1 MKNNLLT
8 APLYSVL
15 VGGKRGKHE
24 LEWLLASSK
33 HLMSPLRA
41 LSMQGPFTLRVLEP
55 SSKGLV
61 RIYFKIVP
69 GPFAATSSIH
79 FQPVWGLHRTPGT
92 FDAAQISEGKSHGF
106 SGTSYEHNERCSGQK
121 TIKCCNKSSAKVHGC
136 QNPQAEHR
144 GTYHV

>member
-1 MKNNLLT
+1 MNEMKNNLLT

-15 VGGKRGKHE
+15 VGGKRGEHE

-79 FQPVWGLHRTPGT
+79 FQPV
-92 FDAAQISEGKSHGF
+92 
-106 SGTSYEHNERCSGQK
+106 
-121 TIKCCNKSSAKVHGC
+121 
-136 QNPQAEHR
+136 
-144 GTYHV
+144 